1 MSFPFTVANV
11 TSVTTA
17 REGKN
22 YFRVEALMDQPNA
35 RLRPGM
41 EGVAKIDIER
51 RHLIWIWTHRMM
63 NWLRLFV
70 WTYWP

>member
-1 MSFPFTVANV
+1 
-11 TSVTTA
+11 
-17 REGKN
+17 
-22 YFRVEALMDQPNA
+22 
-35 RLRPGM
+35 M

-51 RHLIWIWTHRMM
+51 RHLFWIWTHRMM